1 MFAILYET
9 GTSGFYLGYDTTF
22 EDAENRFSRIADDL
36 LENIKSNK
44 KENFNDFFEMYGIFN
59 TAPFCTEYE
68 CYKIAT
74 HKNQIIEYKLIF
86 QMVEF
91 CLYVVEIEEKFSPNN
106 LSRVE
111 NHFFIRKSEHIEGS
125 IMLIMN

>member
-44 KENFNDFFEMYGIFN
+44 KEDFNDFFEMYGIFN
-59 TAPFCTEYE
+59 ASPFCTEYK

-74 HKNQIIEYKLIF
+74 HKNQIIDYKLIF

>member
-44 KENFNDFFEMYGIFN
+44 KEDFNDFFEMYGIFN

>member
-9 GTSGFYLGYDTTF
+9 GTSGFYLGFDTTF
-22 EDAENRFSRIADDL
+22 EESENRFSRITDDL
-36 LENIKSNK
+36 LKNIKSNK
-44 KENFNDFFEMYGIFN
+44 KEDFNDFFEMYGIFN
-59 TAPFCTEYE
+59 ASPFCTEYK

-74 HKNQIIEYKLIF
+74 HKNQIIDYKLIF

-111 NHFFIRKSEHIEGS
+111 NHFFIRKSKHIEG
-125 IMLIMN
+125 IIILIMN

>member
-44 KENFNDFFEMYGIFN
+44 KEDFNDFFEMYGIFN
-59 TAPFCTEYE
+59 ASPFCTEYK

-74 HKNQIIEYKLIF
+74 HKNQIIDYKLIF

-106 LSRVE
+106 LNRAE
-111 NHFFIRKSEHIEGS
+111 NHFFIKKSEHIEGS

>member
-44 KENFNDFFEMYGIFN
+44 KEDFNDFFEMYGIFN
-59 TAPFCTEYE
+59 ASPFCTEYK

-74 HKNQIIEYKLIF
+74 HKNQIIDYKLIF

-111 NHFFIRKSEHIEGS
+111 NHFFIIKSEHIEGS

>member
-44 KENFNDFFEMYGIFN
+44 KEDYNDFFEMYGIFN
-59 TAPFCTEYE
+59 ASPFCTEYK

-74 HKNQIIEYKLIF
+74 HKNQIIDYKLIF

>member
-44 KENFNDFFEMYGIFN
+44 KEDFNDFFEMYGIFN
-59 TAPFCTEYE
+59 DSPFCTEYK

-74 HKNQIIEYKLIF
+74 HKNQIIDYKLIF

>member
-9 GTSGFYLGYDTTF
+9 GTSGFYLGFDTTF
-22 EDAENRFSRIADDL
+22 EESENRFSRITDDL
-36 LENIKSNK
+36 LKNIKSNK
-44 KENFNDFFEMYGIFN
+44 KEDFNDFFEMYGVFN

-68 CYKIAT
+68 CYTIAT

-111 NHFFIRKSEHIEGS
+111 NHFFIRKSKHIEGI

>member
-9 GTSGFYLGYDTTF
+9 GTSGFYLGSDTTF
-22 EDAENRFSRIADDL
+22 EESETRFSRITDDL
-36 LENIKSNK
+36 LNSIKGNK
-44 KENFNDFFEMYGIFN
+44 KEDFNDFFEMYGIFN
-59 TAPFCTEYE
+59 TAPFCKGNE

-74 HKNQIIEYKLIF
+74 HKNQIIKYKLIF

-106 LSRVE
+106 LNRAE
-111 NHFFIRKSEHIEGS
+111 NYFFIRKSEHIEGA
-125 IMLIMN
+125 IMLNMN